1 MGEDHYKERK
11 LKEAMFYYHSLQR
24 RSGRFQRFSKGAQ
37 DSITDKIPAT
47 VHSAITAAIRQ
58 MIELSLTSSNYI
70 YPIQVEEK
78 WSFEQRE
85 KEVRKVINRY
95 KTTARLEGAG
105 TGAGGILLGMADF
118 PLLLSIKMKCLFD
131 IGRIYGFDVTGFSE
145 RVFLLQIFSATFS
158 SGETRVKLWEEIRHW
173 NDVSGAI
180 EDVNWRVLQ
189 QEYRDYI
196 DLIKMVQLLPGV
208 GAFVG
213 AIINGK
219 FLEQLGTAAM
229 HAYRIRM
236 LK

>member
-1 MGEDHYKERK
+1 MAEDYYKERK

-24 RSGRFQRFSKGAQ
+24 RGGRFHRLSKGTQ
-37 DSITDKIPAT
+37 DTITDKIPAA
-47 VHSAITAAIRQ
+47 VHTAITTAIRQ

-70 YPIQVEEK
+70 YPIKIDHK

-105 TGAGGILLGMADF
+105 TGAGGIILGMADF

-131 IGRIYGFDVTGFSE
+131 IGRIYGFDVTAFSE

-158 SGETRVKLWEEIRHW
+158 SSETRVKLWEEIRDW
-173 NDVSGAI
+173 NKVTGAI

-189 QEYRDYI
+189 QEYRDHI
-196 DLIKMVQLLPGV
+196 DLIKMIQMLPGV

-236 LK
+236 LT

>member
-1 MGEDHYKERK
+1 MADDYYKERK
-11 LKEAMFYYHSLQR
+11 LKEALFYFHSLQR
-24 RSGRFQRFSKGAQ
+24 RGGKFQRFSKGAQ
-37 DSITDKIPAT
+37 DTITDKIPTT
-47 VHSAITAAIRQ
+47 VHRAITTAIRQ
-58 MIELSLTSSNYI
+58 MIELSLTSSKYI
-70 YPIQVEEK
+70 YPIQVDPK

-95 KTTARLEGAG
+95 KTTARAEGAG

-131 IGRIYGFDVTGFSE
+131 IGRIYGFDVTAFSE

-158 SGETRVKLWEEIRHW
+158 SGETRVKLWEELRHW
-173 NDVSGAI
+173 NQLTGSI

-189 QEYRDYI
+189 QEYRDHI
-196 DLIKMVQLLPGV
+196 DLIKMIQLLPGV

-229 HAYRIRM
+229 HAFRIRM
-236 LK
+236 LT

>member
-1 MGEDHYKERK
+1 
-11 LKEAMFYYHSLQR
+11 
-24 RSGRFQRFSKGAQ
+24 
-37 DSITDKIPAT
+37 
-47 VHSAITAAIRQ
+47 

-70 YPIQVEEK
+70 YPIKIDHK

-105 TGAGGILLGMADF
+105 TGAGGIILGMADF

-131 IGRIYGFDVTGFSE
+131 IGRIYGFDVTAFSE

-158 SGETRVKLWEEIRHW
+158 SSETRVKLWEEIRDW
-173 NDVSGAI
+173 NKVTGAI

-189 QEYRDYI
+189 QEYRDHI
-196 DLIKMVQLLPGV
+196 DLIKMIQMLPGV

-236 LK
+236 LT